1 MVPPKSP
8 ERVDALG
15 EKLYASWGTPD
26 AVAAEHGRFI
36 VFDVISGDSE
46 IADTDLDA
54 TDQLAERRPDGV
66 FWGTRIGCDAA
77 YHVRRTGIADDCRT
91 R

>member
-1 MVPPKSP
+1 MVAPNSP

-15 EKLYASWGTPD
+15 EKLYASWSTPQ
-26 AVAAEHGRFI
+26 AVTIQQGRFI
-36 VFDVISGDSE
+36 VSDVISGDSE
-46 IADTDLDA
+46 IADSDLDA
-54 TDQLAERRPDGV
+54 TDRLAERRPDGV

-77 YHVRRTGIADDCRT
+77 YHVRQTGISDCRT